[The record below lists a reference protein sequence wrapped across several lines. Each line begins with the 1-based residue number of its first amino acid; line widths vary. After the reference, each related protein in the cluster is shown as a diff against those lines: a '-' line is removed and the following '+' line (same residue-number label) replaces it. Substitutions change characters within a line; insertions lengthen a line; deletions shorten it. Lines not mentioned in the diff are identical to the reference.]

1 MAGVKGEL
9 TFKLDGNDKSFIVKE
24 LTARQILGIFDKK
37 NINVDSLTFAKIR
50 EIFGKKVLP
59 VASNITEE
67 ELLDLLPS
75 DIDVIWEK
83 FKAVN
88 SVFFRTARQLNK
100 VEVVE
105 QIKTALVQDFLNAY
119 AKLLKQGTAKD

>member
-1 MAGVKGEL
+1 MSGVKGEL

>member
-9 TFKLDGNDKSFIVKE
+9 TFKLDGNDKAFIVKE

>member
-59 VASNITEE
+59 VSSNITEE

>member
-59 VASNITEE
+59 VSSNITEE

-75 DIDVIWEK
+75 DIDVIWEE

-105 QIKTALVQDFLNAY
+105 QIKTALDQDFLNAY